1 MTKASDEPV
10 PVVDCE
16 RLDQS
21 NSGRLSGGEVATF
34 LCASAS
40 LQTQACSHKWALK
53 DTRYL
58 RCRILFADFC
68 GRPNS

>member
-1 MTKASDEPV
+1 MLNLSLVES
-10 PVVDCE
+10 E

-21 NSGRLSGGEVATF
+21 KSVRLSGGEVATF

-53 DTRYL
+53 DTQYL
-58 RCRILFADFC
+58 RCKILFADFC